1 MVRFTPADLPD
12 TGMPP
17 GLGVTVGVGPGGSI
31 QFAQGFW
38 LSLAQSADVPMRTS
52 QETLDAA
59 RSGEWYSALS
69 SEDGSTLSLD
79 VSAAKMSYLLTRA
92 DDSSFLLQ
100 PVMTLSGTRGTVHGA
115 VQDQIFV
122 SAIKK

>member
-1 MVRFTPADLPD
+1 
-12 TGMPP
+12 
-17 GLGVTVGVGPGGSI
+17 
-31 QFAQGFW
+31 
-38 LSLAQSADVPMRTS
+38 MRTS

-69 SEDGSTLSLD
+69 PEDGSTLSLD
-79 VSAAKMSYLLTRA
+79 VSSAKMSYLLTRA